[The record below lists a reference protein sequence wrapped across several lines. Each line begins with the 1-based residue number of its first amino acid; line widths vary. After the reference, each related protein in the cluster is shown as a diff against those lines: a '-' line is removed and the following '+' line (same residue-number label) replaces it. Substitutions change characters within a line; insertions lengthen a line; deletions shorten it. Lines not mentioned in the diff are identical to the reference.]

1 MALADLLNEY
11 VANKSEWCAFQTL
24 VNSLPKSDQIALQNA
39 LDKGIPASVII
50 NALKSDGHKTSN
62 DSFYKHQ
69 KGICKCPKG

>member
-1 MALADLLNEY
+1 MA
-11 VANKSEWCAFQTL
+11 K
-24 VNSLPKSDQIALQNA
+24 KGKGDQIALQNA